1 MAHLS
6 EAVEHPFLPETE
18 HLEWVPA
25 QGHPGGATSHGHPPV
40 RRLCLLLNNALLYEG
55 EALVPPDPKA
65 EAPRAP
71 HQHKAC
77 PGPSTCDGIRGM
89 LGCTVSP

>member
-40 RRLCLLLNNALLYEG
+40 RRWCLLLNNAFLYEG
-55 EALVPPDPKA
+55 ETLVPPDPKA
-65 EAPRAP
+65 EAPRAHTGTKP
-71 HQHKAC
+71 AQA
-77 PGPSTCDGIRGM
+77 PLPATEFV
-89 LGCTVSP
+89 GCWAAL